1 MLRAI
6 LALSKIYFNDTIA
19 TNNILDSFTI
29 SQSQSNMK
37 ISNDLINLDNNIN
50 SGINNSNSTIVY

>member
-1 MLRAI
+1 MLKAI